1 MRDAAGQRR
10 QMVEHQLR
18 RRGIKDERVLA
29 AMARVPREAFVPSEL
44 MDSAYEDGPLPIG
57 EGQTISQPYI
67 VALMAEAAEV
77 RRGDSVLDV
86 GTGSGY
92 AAAVLAEMG
101 AEVFSIE
108 RIAALAERAG
118 ASLEEQGYERVRVR
132 HGDGTRGWPEATPF
146 DAILIAAGADAVPDA
161 LIDQLAPGGRLV
173 APIGSRSDQRLLR
186 LRRQADGTVEKAD
199 LGPVAFVPLI
209 ADPREG
215 DPPGQR

>member
-18 RRGIKDERVLA
+18 RRDIEDERVLA

-44 MDSAYEDGPLPIG
+44 EGSAYEDGPLPIG
-57 EGQTISQPYI
+57 EDQTISQPYI
-67 VALMAEAAEV
+67 VALMAQAAEV
-77 RRGDSVLDV
+77 RPGDRVLDV

-108 RIAALAERAG
+108 RIGALVERAS
-118 ASLEEQGYERVRVR
+118 ASLEQEGYGRVRVR
-132 HGDGTRGWPEATPF
+132 HGDGTRGWPEAAPF

-173 APIGSRSDQRLLR
+173 APIGSRFDQRLLR
-186 LRRQADGTVEKAD
+186 LRRQADGTVEETD

-209 ADPREG
+209 ADPPADG
-215 DPPGQR
+215 AG